1 MLSGAN
7 SRPILSPTFELH
19 SIASQLSALNSQPS
33 SKCPSIPLPSTS
45 PNFAPAWANCG
56 GIFDFPKLQARLA
69 ELEGLMAEPDFWA
82 NKERAQKQ
90 VEEVSTL
97 RGKITPLLALETQIE
112 ELPVLIDLARESGDA
127 ASAAEVFKEHAAI
140 EKALADFELKMLLS
154 GPTDRYNAFLTINSG
169 AGGTES
175 CDWADMLLRMYQRWI
190 ERHGFKSQVVDIQL
204 GEEAGIKSCTLQVL
218 GENAF
223 GYLATERGVHRL
235 VRISP
240 FDSNKRRHTSFAG
253 VDVVPELPE
262 SEPIVIN
269 EADIEVDTFRSG
281 GKGGQNVNKVETA
294 VRIRHKPT
302 GIVAACQN
310 ERSQQKNKVTAM
322 RMLQA
327 KLQQVETDKKSAADA
342 AAYGEKAD
350 VAFGSQIRSY
360 VFQPYQKVLD
370 LRTGV
375 DTSNI
380 QAVMDGDIDEFI
392 QGKLRGLKREKGASE
407 DEE

>member
-1 MLSGAN
+1 MS
-7 SRPILSPTFELH
+7 
-19 SIASQLSALNSQPS
+19 
-33 SKCPSIPLPSTS
+33 
-45 PNFAPAWANCG
+45 
-56 GIFDFPKLQARLA
+56 
-69 ELEGLMAEPDFWA
+69 EPDFWA
-82 NKERAQKQ
+82 NKEKAQER

-97 RGKITPLLALETQIE
+97 RGKVTPLVALERRIE
-112 ELPVLIDLARESGDA
+112 DLPVLVELAQEQNDA
-127 ASAAEVFKEHAAI
+127 ASAAEVFKEYASIQSDLAA
-140 EKALADFELKMLLS
+140 FELKMLLS

-190 ERHGFKSQVVDIQL
+190 ERHGFKSEVMDIQL
-204 GEEAGIKSCTLQVL
+204 GDEAGIKSCTVKVT

-262 SEPIVIN
+262 SAPIEIN
-269 EADIEVDTFRSG
+269 EAEIEVDTYRSG

-294 VRIRHKPT
+294 VRIRHLPT

-327 KLQQVETDKKSAADA
+327 KLQQIEIDKLAADTA
-342 AAYGEKAD
+342 AAYGEKSD

-380 QAVMDGDIDEFI
+380 QAVMDGEIDPFI
-392 QGKLRGLKREKGASE
+392 EGKLRGLKREKGAS
-407 DEE
+407 DEEE